1 MCYVTVIAFSH
12 HVSVVMCFIHIIII
26 IIKHT
31 IIIIIILVARV
42 KARIASQ
49 AW

>member
-26 IIKHT
+26 KHII